1 MHRLTPA
8 IVILAGLSAV
18 ACIDNARQA
27 AEARVADFQRSA
39 DAGDLA
45 AIRRWHDPKSPR
57 WDQYMQ
63 GRLRLGRTKH
73 TSQARV
79 EDVNGP
85 RGRVINLTYNTEF
98 ERGYSFERFEFVI
111 DRAGARLDSYNYQAG
126 KRMECF
132 PMGGCDVIDAPRK

>member
-1 MHRLTPA
+1 MHRLIPA
-8 IVILAGLSAV
+8 IVLAGLSAV
-18 ACIDNARQA
+18 ACINNAQQT
-27 AEARVADFQRSA
+27 AEARVAEFQRSA

-45 AIRRWHDPKSPR
+45 AIRRWHSPKTPR

-63 GRLRLGRTKH
+63 GRLRLGRTRN
-73 TSQARV
+73 TSQARL

-98 ERGYSFERFEFVI
+98 ERGYSYERFEFLV
-111 DRAGARLDSYNYQAG
+111 DGSDLRLDRYTYEPG

-132 PMGGCDVIDAPRK
+132 GMGACEVIEGPRK

>member
-1 MHRLTPA
+1 MHRAIPA
-8 IVILAGLSAV
+8 IVLAGLSAV
-18 ACIDNARQA
+18 ACINNAQQT
-27 AEARVADFQRSA
+27 AEARVAEFQRSA

-45 AIRRWHDPKSPR
+45 AIRQWHSPKTPR

-63 GRLRLGRTKH
+63 GRLRLGRTRQ

-79 EDVNGP
+79 EDQTGP

-98 ERGYSFERFEFVI
+98 ERGYSYERFEFLV
-111 DRAGARLDSYNYQAG
+111 DGTGPRLDSYTYEAG

-132 PMGGCDVIDAPRK
+132 PMGACEVMEAPRK